1 MTMGW
6 IKINL
11 GKLGYSR
18 TMNLNTRQLSLLITS
33 LSMSIVVLTLFNIH
47 MGGEKED
54 EYAIE
59 MSLADEDIIK
69 LLEEEEQRLEEL
81 AANLDPIKSHVAL
94 NQTAKPSF
102 GSPEP
107 LKTLEELMEER
118 ALDQGDGDLP
128 GDDSNFEEQ
137 LRELA
142 SKRDGNKQKLGEREA
157 QKESFTNYLKDR
169 RTSIEYSLVERNAYR
184 LPPPIYTCLEGGK
197 VVINISVDANGF
209 VTQASFNEKSSGTS
223 NGCLVDNA
231 IRYALMARFSPDSKP
246 EQIGTITYL
255 FQSK

>member
-1 MTMGW
+1 MTMGR
-6 IKINL
+6 IKIFL
-11 GKLGYSR
+11 GKIGYNW

-47 MGGEKED
+47 MGGAKEE
-54 EYAIE
+54 EYVIE
-59 MSLADEDIIK
+59 MSLADEDIVK

-81 AANLDPIKSHVAL
+81 AANLDPIKSHRAL

-107 LKTLEELMEER
+107 LKTLEELLEER
-118 ALDQGDGDLP
+118 AMQQGEGEMQ
-128 GDDSNFEEQ
+128 GDDSGFEDQ

-142 SKRDGNKQKLGEREA
+142 SKRDENKQKLGERDA

-169 RTSIEYSLVERNAYR
+169 RTSIYYSLVERNAYS
-184 LPPPIYTCLEGGK
+184 LPPPIYTCIEGGK

-209 VTQASFNEKSSGTS
+209 VTQASFNDKSSGTS

-231 IRYALMARFSPDSKP
+231 IRYALKARFSPDSKT